1 MTAVVQLSELPPVH
15 ALGWMLLHFCWQG
28 SIVAII
34 LACALRLIPLRASRL
49 RYSIA
54 CAAMAFM
61 VMLPAITFCVLE
73 TNTQPKPQR
82 FAIAVAAEDFGR
94 ALNNRFDQSAGP
106 WTVRF
111 ERVLNQ
117 SLPAVIGFWF
127 AGVLFLLCRLNLG
140 LMATRKMKSL
150 AGESTSSDIQH
161 LLRALRIRL
170 GIQRTV
176 KLLNSARVQA
186 PTVIGWLSPAILFP
200 VGCLAGL
207 STLQIEAILA
217 HELAH
222 IRRHDYLV
230 NLFQSVIETVLFYHP
245 AVWWVSNQIRRE
257 REHCCDDLA
266 VTVCGDRL
274 AYAKALSSLE
284 ERRSPIPAGAFGA
297 TGGVLKMRIARLLG
311 FNQPPIFS
319 RTAAALLLVLA
330 ATTAGLTVWGSA
342 QAQSTSSQKGATSNQ
357 SSSAKSQINPQNG
370 VSPADTAVQVR
381 SLTIESNDLPESD
394 RVEIVQAFQGSTYP
408 LEELI
413 ERIRRNV
420 QDSGHVKATVKLL
433 QPASSPTGQPS
444 QSMNV
449 SVRVSAGAVYT
460 LSGISVEGAQALSQ
474 DEIIQQFP
482 LHPGDLF
489 NATAIGEGL
498 DRLRKLYGSKG
509 YFSFQIIPRLQTD
522 DVRHTA
528 TLILDIK
535 EGKPTAG

>member
-15 ALGWMLLHFCWQG
+15 ALGWTLLHFCWQG

-34 LACALRLIPLRASRL
+34 LACALRPIPLRASRL
-49 RYSIA
+49 RYLIA
-54 CAAMAFM
+54 CTAMAFM

-82 FAIAVAAEDFGR
+82 FADFSHAR
-94 ALNNRFDQSAGP
+94 NTRFDQSAGP

-111 ERVLNQ
+111 EGVLNR
-117 SLPAVIGFWF
+117 SMPGVIGFWF

-150 AGESTSSDIQH
+150 AGESTSPDIQH
-161 LLRALRIRL
+161 VLSALRSRL
-170 GIQRTV
+170 GIQRAI
-176 KLLNSARVQA
+176 KLLNSACVEA
-186 PTVIGWLSPAILFP
+186 PAVIGWLKPAILFP
-200 VGCLAGL
+200 VGCMAGL

-266 VTVCGDRL
+266 VAVCGDRL
-274 AYAKALSSLE
+274 AYAKALSFLE
-284 ERRSPIPAGAFGA
+284 ERRSPMPAGAFGA

-311 FNQPPIFS
+311 LNQPPIFS
-319 RTAAALLLVLA
+319 RAAAALLLVLA
-330 ATTAGLTVWGSA
+330 ATTAGLTVWRSA
-342 QAQSTSSQKGATSNQ
+342 QAQSMPSQKGTTSNQ

-370 VSPADTAVQVR
+370 ASPADTPVQVR

-394 RVEIVQAFQGSTYP
+394 RVEIVQAFQGRTYP

-413 ERIRRNV
+413 ERIRRSV
-420 QDSGHVKATVKLL
+420 QDSGHAKATVELL

-449 SVRVSAGAVYT
+449 SVRVSAGSVYT
-460 LSGISVEGAQALSQ
+460 LSGFSIKGAQALSQ
-474 DEIIQQFP
+474 DVIIQQFP

-489 NATAIGEGL
+489 NVTAISEGL
-498 DRLRKLYGSKG
+498 DGVRKLYVSKG
-509 YFSFQIIPRLQTD
+509 YISFEIITDMQTD
-522 DVRHTA
+522 EVRHTA
-528 TLILDIK
+528 TLTLDIK
-535 EGKPTAG
+535 EGKPTAA